1 MNNSERRK
9 VPENDLQNDLRNVPK
24 NDMEDV
30 HRNNLTLVNL
40 MRMCSRSTGTC
51 IELYKDVRERGRSM
65 ARASVHFCY

>member
-1 MNNSERRK
+1 MNDSERRK

-40 MRMCSRSTGTC
+40 MRMCSRSIGTC
-51 IELYKDVRERGRSM
+51 IELYKDVREQGSM